1 MLDILLQHL
10 PSFWTLAAGIAGG
23 GLFAALI
30 EAYQTFHK
38 QSRLDDA
45 QGADMRSDR
54 MSEQSKRIDS
64 LLDRM
69 TTVEERQ
76 EEERKKRIE
85 AEVRNRQLQATIDA
99 MSTKINQL
107 VKMVEDLRE
116 EAGME
121 PLTDEEKED
130 LKDTPDFT
138 SNTDT

>member
-1 MLDILLQHL
+1 MLDFLLNNAVD
-10 PSFWTLAAGIAGG
+10 LALFVFGG
-23 GLFAALI
+23 GAFAAAAKLYR
-30 EAYQTFHK
+30 AYHK
-38 QSRLDDA
+38 QSRKDDA

-69 TTVEERQ
+69 TTIEERQ

-121 PLTDEEKED
+121 PLTDKEKED

-138 SNTDT
+138 SN